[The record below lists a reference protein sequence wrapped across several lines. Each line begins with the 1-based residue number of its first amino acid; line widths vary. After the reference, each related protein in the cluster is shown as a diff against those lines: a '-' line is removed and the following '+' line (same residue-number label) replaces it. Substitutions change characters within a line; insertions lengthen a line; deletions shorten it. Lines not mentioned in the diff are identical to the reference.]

1 MIKKISYLIVGFVV
15 VSTCI
20 FLAVSLYV
28 DSGST
33 GLEDN
38 QSFVYATTTI
48 DVNGSIFVVDIAD
61 TRDKLKQG
69 LSDRQ
74 SLSKEEGMFF
84 VFDVLYTHGI
94 WMKDMH
100 FNIDVL
106 WLDED
111 GAIVYIIEHMQPSSY
126 PGTSYVSP
134 LPARYVVELPSG
146 TVQKNNVKLGDI
158 LAIPV
163 REESNT
169 GSFP

>member
-1 MIKKISYLIVGFVV
+1 MIKKISYLIVSFVV

-20 FLAVSLYV
+20 FLAVSLYI
-28 DSGST
+28 DGGNA

-48 DVNGSIFVVDIAD
+48 DVNGSMFVVDIAD

-69 LSDRQ
+69 LSGRQ
-74 SLSKEEGMFF
+74 TLSEGVGMFF
-84 VFDVLYTHGI
+84 VFDVLDTHGI
-94 WMKDMH
+94 WMKDMY
-100 FNIDVL
+100 FDIDVL

-111 GAIVYIIEHMQPSSY
+111 GTIVYIVERMQPSSY
-126 PGTSYVSP
+126 PNTSYISP
-134 LPARYVVELPSG
+134 LPARYVVELPSD

-158 LAIPV
+158 VVMAL
-163 REESNT
+163 REEGNT